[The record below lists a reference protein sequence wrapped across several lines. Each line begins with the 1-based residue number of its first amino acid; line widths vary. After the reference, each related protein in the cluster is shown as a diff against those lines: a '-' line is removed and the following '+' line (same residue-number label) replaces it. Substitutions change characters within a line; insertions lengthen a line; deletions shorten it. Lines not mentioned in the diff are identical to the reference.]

1 MAHCFFV
8 GSLQQNRRLWKKRN
22 SSIMTVGSFRDGDL
36 KLRNTYFIGYF
47 PFIAIVLFSFS
58 FAIYFEVLVLD
69 LFVRLGLYQGMLEFF
84 SETGIKIALLVV
96 LVLIFFMLFSA
107 LKLISDTLIEV
118 SLLLFS
124 KDSEGLGLKSIRM
137 GAVLYVIGAALSLL
151 SIQSILGLLAIFTLT
166 NLIAFIY
173 FVYKTMPLISM
184 SGLIG
189 LIFFHIFIWST
200 FLLIVGYCILK
211 LYNSIVD
218 SLPI

>member
-1 MAHCFFV
+1 M
-8 GSLQQNRRLWKKRN
+8 K
-22 SSIMTVGSFRDGDL
+22 
-36 KLRNTYFIGYF
+36 NTYFIGYF
-47 PFIAIVLFSFS
+47 PFIAIVLFSLS
-58 FAIYFEVLVLD
+58 FAIYCEVVVLD

-137 GAVLYVIGAALSLL
+137 GAVVFVIGAVLSLI
-151 SIQSILGLLAIFTLT
+151 SVQSILGLLAIFILT
-166 NLIAFIY
+166 NLLAFIY
-173 FVYKTMPLISM
+173 FVYKTIPALSM
-184 SGLIG
+184 SGLVG

-200 FLLIVGYCILK
+200 LLLIVGYSILK
-211 LYNSIVD
+211 LYNSIID